1 MSLSEQPSGEVCSPF
16 VLDGDLVVAGVG
28 FARLLNKTKTKQF
41 KKNIVNIL
49 KDIQF

>member
-28 FARLLNKTKTKQF
+28 FARLLKKKKKKQF
-41 KKNIVNIL
+41 QNIVNIL
-49 KDIQF
+49 KYIQF